1 MNTMILLLSFFA
13 VVMAGIVA
21 AGYYLF
27 YREDG
32 AIVAVSSLQAE
43 EPASAKQI
51 LTDSL
56 RSLGEAVPSNS
67 TKEDPIRGRLRS
79 AGYRSPEAVATF
91 NGITYASAAMLG
103 LIIGGAVLF
112 SQESLSAAF
121 LAAVCSA
128 GFGYLLPKRVLDSQL
143 SNRSH
148 RLVDGLPT
156 ALDLLVLSVESGQ
169 ALDQSIF
176 DASREIRRAYPDLAD
191 ELMTVSL
198 SLRASASR
206 EQVFRDF
213 AGRSKE
219 AEFKKLANLLI
230 DSDRFGSSL
239 GPTLRTH
246 ARYLRIRRR
255 QLAQE
260 KARKISVKLVFPI
273 FFLIFPSV
281 LLVTLG
287 PAMLQMIAVL
297 KPMME
302 LK

>member
-1 MNTMILLLSFFA
+1 
-13 VVMAGIVA
+13 V
-21 AGYYLF
+21 
-27 YREDG
+27 
-32 AIVAVSSLQAE
+32 
-43 EPASAKQI
+43 
-51 LTDSL
+51 
-56 RSLGEAVPSNS
+56 EA
-67 TKEDPIRGRLRS
+67 
-79 AGYRSPEAVATF
+79 
-91 NGITYASAAMLG
+91 
-103 LIIGGAVLF
+103 
-112 SQESLSAAF
+112 
-121 LAAVCSA
+121 
-128 GFGYLLPKRVLDSQL
+128 
-143 SNRSH
+143 
-148 RLVDGLPT
+148 
-156 ALDLLVLSVESGQ
+156 GQ

-213 AGRSKE
+213 ASRSKE
-219 AEFKKLANLLI
+219 IEFKKLANLLI

-255 QLAQE
+255 QIAQE

-287 PAMLQMIAVL
+287 PAMLQMIAVV

-302 LK
+302 MK